1 MCVLFWLNF
10 GSTVFNLTLF
20 YFILGLK
27 SDLEST
33 EANRKIRF
41 PTMHNHRDSLFQEHQ
56 SFLKICTRN
65 TYFNT

>member
-20 YFILGLK
+20 YFVLGLK

-41 PTMHNHRDSLFQEHQ
+41 PTMHDHRDSLF
-56 SFLKICTRN
+56 
-65 TYFNT
+65 